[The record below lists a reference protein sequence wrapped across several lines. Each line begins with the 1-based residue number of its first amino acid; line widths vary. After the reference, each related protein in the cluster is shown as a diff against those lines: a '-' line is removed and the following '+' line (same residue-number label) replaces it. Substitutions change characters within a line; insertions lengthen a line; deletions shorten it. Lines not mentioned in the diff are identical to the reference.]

1 MPACGKWLGRD
12 VSALKQTNDP
22 FESALEMIH
31 GLVTDDKLCPPLYL
45 IRCRHC
51 GVRYWH
57 LWDVG
62 EIAGGPCCF
71 GHEVLDYERYPN
83 ETMAVDAWSMWV
95 DRQQAVHRA

>member
-1 MPACGKWLGRD
+1 MPTCGRQLGRE
-12 VSALKQTNDP
+12 VAALKQASDP

-31 GLVTDDKLCPPLYL
+31 ALEADDKTQPLLYL
-45 IRCRHC
+45 VRCRHC
-51 GVRYWH
+51 GARYWH

-83 ETMAVDAWSMWV
+83 EAMALDA
-95 DRQQAVHRA
+95 